1 MQGMKADNR
10 GVEKERGGADVGI
23 KSLSSSTHAHTYT
36 YTIKPN
42 HTAIIASVTDFLSAR
57 VGKTIQSEWKS

>member
-10 GVEKERGGADVGI
+10 GVEKERGGGADVGT
-23 KSLSSSTHAHTYT
+23 KSLSSSTHAHT

-57 VGKTIQSEWKS
+57 VGKTIQSEWES

>member
-42 HTAIIASVTDFLSAR
+42 HTAIIASVTDSLVSTR
-57 VGKTIQSEWKS
+57 GENHSV

>member
-10 GVEKERGGADVGI
+10 GVGKERGGADVGT
-23 KSLSSSTHAHTYT
+23 KSLSLSTHAHT